1 MSQILRDTNDKH
13 KASETEGQDSAQE
26 LPEEIGGYKGHEP
39 TKYGDW
45 QHKGKVSDF

>member
-1 MSQILRDTNDKH
+1 MSQILCDKNDKH
-13 KASETEGQDSAQE
+13 KASETEGQDSDPE
-26 LPEEIGGYKGHEP
+26 TTEEIGGYKGHEP